1 MTDEVIV
8 LLLRLVLLLVLCTP
22 CLADG
27 LSTRLSQVDPARF
40 PSIGVTL
47 GVFTD
52 EGRPVPGLS
61 RDDFTMA
68 EDGKAVKL
76 LSVEVEKAPL
86 SIALVLDMSGSM
98 TPALDNLKAAVAG
111 FVREL
116 EPSDRVLLITFS
128 EKPRVREEMTADK
141 AVILDRVEKLETEG
155 ATALYD
161 AIAEAAAQLRRV
173 QGRRLAVVFT
183 DGRDQNAAGTANQS
197 VSSATSAAKSA
208 KLHQVPLW
216 TIGLGTQ
223 VDRKLLEKLSLITG
237 GRSYTA
243 SQASELRRAFGEVLT
258 DVRLQYRLTYET
270 PRPQRDGTLRK
281 VTVVSAARG
290 KTGQGSIEY
299 QAPSPEPPP
308 EAPAAPAAVASASSA
323 GGRRGAS
330 GGGAGRGG
338 LGRSGAGGPEGQMD
352 AYSKD
357 ATETPDERDGS
368 LWFAGYIKPG
378 WVIGAWPADQ
388 PTGAPFAQIDFRVA
402 RELPLPAG
410 KWRLVIQDHDGQV
423 IQHLDLELFHG
434 TSMSM
439 DASSGTGSVA
449 GTTGRRSSVRPHAGG
464 DPAPNVPIAE
474 TGPTE
479 EAPRS
484 WSGGRG
490 PAQMPGPPVN
500 TGPVNA
506 P

>member
-1 MTDEVIV
+1 M
-8 LLLRLVLLLVLCTP
+8 LLRLVLLLTLCSP
-22 CLADG
+22 CLAVG
-27 LSTRLSQVDPARF
+27 LSTRLSQVDAGRF

-52 EGRPVPGLS
+52 EGRPVPGLT

-68 EDGKAVKL
+68 EDSKPVKL

-86 SIALVLDMSGSM
+86 TIALVLDMSGSM
-98 TPALDNLKAAVAG
+98 APALDNLKAAVAG

-141 AVILDRVEKLETEG
+141 AVVLERVEKLETEG

-173 QGRRLAVVFT
+173 QGRRLAVIFT

-223 VDRKLLEKLSLITG
+223 VDRKLLEKLALITG
-237 GRSYTA
+237 GGSYTA
-243 SQASELRRAFGEVLT
+243 SQASELRRAFAEVLT

-270 PRPQRDGTLRK
+270 PKPQRDGTLRK
-281 VTVVSAARG
+281 LTVVSATRG
-290 KTGQGSIEY
+290 KSGQGSIEY
-299 QAPSPEPPP
+299 QAPAPEPPP
-308 EAPAAPAAVASASSA
+308 EPPAAPVAVA
-323 GGRRGAS
+323 GAS
-330 GGGAGRGG
+330 GTGSRRGPSGGRLGRGS
-338 LGRSGAGGPEGQMD
+338 LGRSGAGGPEGRMD
-352 AYSKD
+352 AYSRD
-357 ATETPDERDGS
+357 AVEDPDERDGR
-368 LWFAGYIKPG
+368 LLFAGYITPG

-388 PTGAPFAQIDFRVA
+388 ATGAPFAQIDFRVT

-410 KWRLVIQDHDGQV
+410 KWRLVIQNHGGRV
-423 IQHLDLELFHG
+423 IQHLDLELYHG
-434 TSMSM
+434 TSMHLSA
-439 DASSGTGSVA
+439 DSGVGSVA
-449 GTTGRRSSVRPHAGG
+449 GTIGRNSSVRRHAGSE
-464 DPAPNVPIAE
+464 PAPNVPIAE
-474 TGPTE
+474 TGPE
-479 EAPRS
+479 EKPPQS
-484 WSGGRG
+484 WSGERG
-490 PAQMPGPPVN
+490 PVHVPVPPIN
-500 TGPVNA
+500 TGPVQVPSWPRN
-506 P
+506 